1 MSYEKDTVTIA
12 MTLKDS
18 IKTLHYSLAGIKSL
32 QYDKKRIKLVF
43 VDGGSTDGSFE
54 LLQTFRCENID
65 DYKDIILIRGNY
77 NIVEGRNLCI
87 RYAEGKFI
95 LFVDSDVVVP
105 PNLLFE
111 LERIFSSDSKI
122 AFINVPA
129 VVEKGREGWI
139 DRVYKSMNEPQ
150 GMSCAAIKLS
160 ALRDVGAYFVGFSK
174 GENPDELIFRLKSR
188 GYKYLVSKEKAVHIK
203 EKPRG
208 FFDYLKTSFSA
219 SVIYHYQQILS
230 GRRYILLKYAYYTS
244 MLISILLI
252 PFSSEIFLLIS
263 AFLYLTL
270 MVYYLFRSRGNIH
283 SLLMPIA
290 GLILPIGMFWF
301 IVKKRILKRGIE

>member
-1 MSYEKDTVTIA
+1 MSYEEDVITVA
-12 MTLKDS
+12 MTLKNS
-18 IKTLHYSLAGIKSL
+18 MKTLNYSLEGIRGL
-32 QYDKKRIKLVF
+32 QYDRKKMKLVF

-54 LLQTFRCENID
+54 LLQRFRCENIG
-65 DYKDIILIRGNY
+65 DYRDIVLVRGDY
-77 NIVEGRNLCI
+77 DVVEGRNLCI

-105 PNLLFE
+105 PNLL
-111 LERIFSSDSKI
+111 LEVESVFSSDPKV

-129 VVEKGREGWI
+129 VVERGREGWI
-139 DRVYKSMNEPQ
+139 DKVYKSMNEPQ
-150 GMSCAAIKLS
+150 GMSCAAIRLS

-188 GYKYLVSKEKAVHIK
+188 GYKYVVSKERAVHIK

-230 GRRYILLKYAYYTS
+230 GRRYVLLKYAYYTS

-252 PFSSEIFLLIS
+252 PFSPKIFSLIS
-263 AFLYLTL
+263 ASLYLIL
-270 MVYYLFRSRGNIH
+270 MVYYIIRSHGNIH

-290 GLILPIGMFWF
+290 GLILPIGMLWF
-301 IVKKRILKRGIE
+301 IVKKHILKRGCE